1 MWRLGATNPVTA
13 ALHDRFSKME
23 IFSHSGCGPPDDDLR
38 LSIAGAGS
46 GWPLRSR
53 PKGALSEG
61 RPSLF
66 LPLSR
71 PMLTLGERGSRP
83 KVLITPQLEAN
94 SPVTPSLVATTST
107 ETPRG
112 LAAHHRRMLVPDE
125 GTSPRHSA
133 RCFTEPREAPATWP
147 PQDCLSAF
155 DPAPARLHVR
165 DDSRAG
171 CSSRGSARCAP
182 GRYGAARDL
191 AVALLLVAPFWCVVL
206 LIWWIALK

>member
-1 MWRLGATNPVTA
+1 VTSPATRGNSSASHVAPLAENGIPRSDPSKFACPISTMPASRDATLTEPGPGRSAAGSDNPVTA

-23 IFSHSGCGPPDDDLR
+23 VFSHSGCGPPDGDLR

-83 KVLITPQLEAN
+83 KVLITPQLEAKKSCGTFFGRDDFYGN
-94 SPVTPSLVATTST
+94 
-107 ETPRG
+107 
-112 LAAHHRRMLVPDE
+112 AAGASRPPPEDARARRRNFP
-125 GTSPRHSA
+125 
-133 RCFTEPREAPATWP
+133 P
-147 PQDCLSAF
+147 PQRPMF
-155 DPAPARLHVR
+155 H
-165 DDSRAG
+165 
-171 CSSRGSARCAP
+171 
-182 GRYGAARDL
+182 
-191 AVALLLVAPFWCVVL
+191 
-206 LIWWIALK
+206 